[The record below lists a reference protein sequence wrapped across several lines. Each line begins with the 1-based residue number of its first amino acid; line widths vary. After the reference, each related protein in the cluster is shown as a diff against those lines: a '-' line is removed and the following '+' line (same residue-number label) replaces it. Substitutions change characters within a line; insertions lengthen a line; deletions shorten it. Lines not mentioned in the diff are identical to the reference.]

1 MTLTYEYSIKWKSL
15 QGCSSY
21 CTHTQYLPDLFIV
34 HFILSTMLRR
44 FGWKYQWTYTA
55 HRRRIEPKTH
65 ENASSSRSH
74 VCKWH
79 ASNAVL
85 GPGCVESDKKIQK
98 CLLPEPCKCIDIHV
112 FLWNSK
118 ASKRMQWNWNV
129 AHFLV
134 PHFTF
139 ILHLSL
145 YLLVPIPSWVVR
157 FDGFEFNFSIYFK
170 HWTANDAV
178 CIQVR
183 RSTERLHIWCKI
195 DAECSRPSESF
206 LFLFFSENGVFRRY
220 ICLWSAM
227 QRERTLNQI
236 DCVVRNEFFLP
247 LSLSLDAVH
256 GTRLLCRR
264 KHADES
270 YSGAYRACDA

>member
-1 MTLTYEYSIKWKSL
+1 MKIPPGL
-15 QGCSSY
+15 QFVLH
-21 CTHTQYLPDLFIV
+21 THTIFAGSLYSSF
-34 HFILSTMLRR
+34 HFIDDAASVWMEVPVNVHST
-44 FGWKYQWTYTA
+44 
-55 HRRRIEPKTH
+55 PKANRAKNTRKCIV
-65 ENASSSRSH
+65 EQVAYSH

-195 DAECSRPSESF
+195 DAECSRPSSESF